1 MRFVGAEGED
11 LLTPAE
17 QVWDLEGLRFPV
29 EQDFDWAHLESQLEG
44 PFFKDK
50 KQALFKRLIQ
60 VVLNCGSK
68 NETSDFRQDFRA
80 DWARSLSYASLA
92 LFLRVSGRS
101 IIWGLGWSA
110 TS

>member
-1 MRFVGAEGED
+1 MHFVGAEGKD

-50 KQALFKRLIQ
+50 KASFIQ
-60 VVLNCGSK
+60 TV
-68 NETSDFRQDFRA
+68 DP
-80 DWARSLSYASLA
+80 
-92 LFLRVSGRS
+92 SG
-101 IIWGLGWSA
+101 IELWFEK
-110 TS
+110 

>member
-1 MRFVGAEGED
+1 MRFVGAEGKD

-29 EQDFDWAHLESQLEG
+29 EQDFDWAHLESRLER

-50 KQALFKRLIQ
+50 KRALSKQLTQ

-68 NETSDFRQDFRA
+68 NETSNFRQGFRA
-80 DWARSLSYASLA
+80 D
-92 LFLRVSGRS
+92 
-101 IIWGLGWSA
+101 
-110 TS
+110 

>member
-1 MRFVGAEGED
+1 MRFVGAEGKD

-29 EQDFDWAHLESQLEG
+29 EQDFDWVHLESQLEG

-50 KQALFKRLIQ
+50 KQALSKRLTQ

-68 NETSDFRQDFRA
+68 NETSNFRQGFRA
-80 DWARSLSYASLA
+80 D
-92 LFLRVSGRS
+92 
-101 IIWGLGWSA
+101 
-110 TS
+110 